1 MESKIHKFYPR
12 WEDGITAAR
21 AFLNNSKKPMKI
33 LVEQNRNLGDTLH
46 LTPIIRHYRIQYP
59 EACIVFIVAQPYAN
73 AHEFNP
79 DIDRLFL
86 IPSLVPHKR
95 IMMRRKL
102 ITFNECKIIA
112 PSIFPYGE
120 IWKELKWSFPNIA
133 EQYFHNA
140 GIPNRNPQGGKQL
153 IVQTTPKDQEWADG
167 FMKVNKL
174 DGFKTCALEYHS
186 YSDTPRWKGKH
197 FKYFAEHLNTK
208 YGIRCVSLCGKN
220 ERPIP
225 GTISAAGISW
235 RQTVALLERCG
246 SFVGI
251 GSGLTMLAASCS
263 VEKQPKILEML
274 ISDSITMKGCG
285 YANSIKIGNPDPSIV
300 ADHLWHKVLH

>member
-1 MESKIHKFYPR
+1 MESKIHKYYPR

-21 AFLNNSKKPMKI
+21 AYLNNSGKGLKI

-46 LTPIIRHYRIQYP
+46 LTPIIRHYRMQHP
-59 EACIVFIVAQPYAN
+59 DACIVFVTANTYAN

-86 IPSLVPHKR
+86 IPSLVPHQR
-95 IMMRRKL
+95 VTLRRKL
-102 ITFNECKIIA
+102 LTFEECKIIA

-120 IWKELKWSFPNIA
+120 VWRELRWSFPNIA

-140 GIPNRNPQGGKQL
+140 QIPNRNPAGGKKL
-153 IVQTTPKDQEWADG
+153 IVQTTPADQEWADA
-167 FMKVNKL
+167 FVKAHDL
-174 DGFKTCALEYHS
+174 ERIKTCALEYHS
-186 YSDTPRWKGKH
+186 YSDTPRWKGNH
-197 FKYFAEHLNTK
+197 FKQFAAHLNK
-208 YGIRCVSLCGKN
+208 NYGIRCISLCGAK
-220 ERPIP
+220 EKPIP

-251 GSGLTMLAASCS
+251 GSGLTMLAASCP

-274 ISDSITMKGCG
+274 ISDSITMLGCG
-285 YANSIKIGNPDPSIV
+285 YANSVKIGNPDPQIV